1 MFKNLQIDLNVL
13 SWFKINSLKAN
24 PGKLQFMALR
34 TNENDSFFLNIGQ
47 TKSKAQLNSHYWE
60 LKLTRS

>member
-24 PGKLQFMALR
+24 PGKFQFMALR
-34 TNENDSFFLNIGQ
+34 TNENDSFFLNIGK